1 MHWRIP
7 GLLLLAG
14 LVLPAVAGTET
25 IVGLSDGDRAARQA
39 NDLRAVT
46 VYRQGIAR
54 LLAFVEQRTDLFPAA
69 RPSGPRLLG
78 ERERETVRA
87 TWKALLDYTLAL
99 DALERYHGDFHLMLP
114 ARERALSHRVTYA
127 AFLAKYRFA
136 LDFIRRVEHDPKLA
150 IILNDAVPELGLP
163 AGSYD
168 RFKFRFLNVL
178 TATRF
183 AALNAISKTLPAAE
197 AASVSAAIAEDEKII
212 WQAGQGEGG
221 RLTAAN
227 ALNVIQKTGF
237 QLFFP
242 VQAGVSEWMGDA
254 RVHRVHR
261 SLISPAQVMALQK
274 KMLPGDVMLQRREW
288 YVSNVGLPGF
298 WSHAALYIGT
308 ADERRRFMAADPAVQ
323 QWVRA
328 QGEASGDFEKLLE
341 RRYPEAY
348 ALSLKGQEHGHVP
361 RVIEAISEGVSFT
374 TLEHSADADSLV
386 TLRPR
391 VSKLEVARA
400 ILRSFRYS
408 GRPYDFN
415 FDFQTDATLVCT
427 ELVYKAYEPGD
438 GYRGVRLQLEEMVGR
453 TAIPANSIARQF
465 HEEFGT
471 PRQQFDLVIFLDGQE
486 KRRLAVEA
494 GVDEFRQ
501 SWRRP
506 KWHIVT
512 QDLSTRRAAP

>member
-1 MHWRIP
+1 MYRRIP
-7 GLLLLAG
+7 GLLLLGVLVSPAMAAG
-14 LVLPAVAGTET
+14 ESISTLRDAE
-25 IVGLSDGDRAARQA
+25 RAARQA

-54 LLAFVEQRTDLFPAA
+54 LLAFVEQRTDLFPAV
-69 RPSGPRLLG
+69 RPNGPRLLG
-78 ERERETVRA
+78 ERERETVRTA
-87 TWKALLDYTLAL
+87 WKTLLDYTLAL
-99 DALERYHGDFHLMLP
+99 DALERYHGDFHLMLS

-136 LDFIRRVEHDPKLA
+136 LDFIRRVENDPKLA

-183 AALNAISKTLPAAE
+183 AALNAVGKTLP
-197 AASVSAAIAEDEKII
+197 SSAMPAGIAEDEKKI

-254 RVHRVHR
+254 KVHRVHR
-261 SLISPAQVMALQK
+261 ALISPAQIVTLRQ

-298 WSHAALYIGT
+298 WSHAALYMGT
-308 ADERRRFMAADPAVQ
+308 VDERRRFMAADPAVQ

-328 QGEASGDFEKLLE
+328 QGETSGDFEKLLE
-341 RRYPEAY
+341 RRYPKAY
-348 ALSLKGQEHGHVP
+348 ALSLKGQEHGHPP

-391 VSKLEVARA
+391 VSKVEVARA

-494 GVDEFRQ
+494 GVDDFRQ

-506 KWHIVT
+506 KWHVVT
-512 QDLSTRRAAP
+512 QDLNTGRAAP

>member
-1 MHWRIP
+1 MYRRVLT
-7 GLLLLAG
+7 LLLLGA
-14 LVLPAVAGTET
+14 LVSPAVAGEESITTLRDAE
-25 IVGLSDGDRAARQA
+25 RAARQT

-54 LLAFVEQRTDLFPAA
+54 LLAFVEQRTDLFPAT
-69 RPSGPRLLG
+69 RPNGPRLLG

-87 TWKALLDYTLAL
+87 TWRALLDYTLAL
-99 DALERYHGDFHLMLP
+99 DALERYHGDFHLMLS

-127 AFLAKYRFA
+127 AFLAKYRFG
-136 LDFIRRVEHDPKLA
+136 LDFIRRVENDPKLA

-183 AALNAISKTLPAAE
+183 AALNAVGKTLP
-197 AASVSAAIAEDEKII
+197 SSAMPAGIAEDEKKI

-254 RVHRVHR
+254 KVHRVHR
-261 SLISPAQVMALQK
+261 ALISPAQIVILRQ

-341 RRYPEAY
+341 RRYPQAY
-348 ALSLKGQEHGHVP
+348 ALSLKGQEHGHAP

-391 VSKLEVARA
+391 VSKPEVARA

-427 ELVYKAYEPGD
+427 ELIYKAYEPGE
-438 GYRGVRLQLEEMVGR
+438 GQRGVRLQLEEMVGR

-471 PRQQFDLVIFLDGQE
+471 SRQQFDLVIFLDGQE

-506 KWHIVT
+506 KWHVVT
-512 QDLSTRRAAP
+512 QDPKTVRAVP

>member
-1 MHWRIP
+1 MHRRIV
-7 GLLLLAG
+7 GLLLLGG
-14 LVLPAVAGTET
+14 LVFPALAGPESITT
-25 IVGLSDGDRAARQA
+25 LKGGDRAARQA
-39 NDLRAVT
+39 SDLRAVT

-54 LLAFVEQRTDLFPAA
+54 LLAFVEQRGDLFPAA
-69 RPSGPRLLG
+69 RPNGPRLLS
-78 ERERETVRA
+78 ERQRETVRT
-87 TWKALLDYTLAL
+87 TWKALLDYYLAL
-99 DALERYHGDFHLMLP
+99 DALERYHGDFHLMLS
-114 ARERALSHRVTYA
+114 ARDRVGSHRVTYA
-127 AFLAKYRFA
+127 AFLAKYRFG
-136 LDFIRRVEHDPKLA
+136 LDFIRRVENDPKLA

-183 AALNAISKTLPAAE
+183 AALNAVGKTLP
-197 AASVSAAIAEDEKII
+197 SAAAPPVTLAEDEKRI
-212 WQAGQGEGG
+212 WAAGRGEGE

-227 ALNVIQKTGF
+227 ALNVIQQAGF

-254 RVHRVHR
+254 KVHRVHR
-261 SLISPAQVMALQK
+261 SLISPAQAAALQK
-274 KMLPGDVMLQRREW
+274 KMRPGDVMLQRREW

-308 ADERRRFMAADPAVQ
+308 AEERRRFFAGDPAVPP
-323 QWVRA
+323 WVRA
-328 QGEASGDFEKLLE
+328 QGEASGDFEKLLQ
-341 RRYPEAY
+341 RRYPQAY
-348 ALSLKGQEHGHVP
+348 ALSLKVQEHGHAP

-391 VSKLEVARA
+391 VPKPEVARA

-471 PRQQFDLVIFLDGQE
+471 PRQQFDMVVFLDGQE

-494 GVDEFRQ
+494 GVDEFRR

-506 KWHIVT
+506 KWHVVT
-512 QDLSTRRAAP
+512 QDLKTGQAAP

>member
-1 MHWRIP
+1 MRRRIL
-7 GLLLLAG
+7 GLLFLGG
-14 LVLPAVAGTET
+14 LVFPAMAGPES
-25 IVGLSDGDRAARQA
+25 ISALRAVDRAARQA

-69 RPSGPRLLG
+69 RPEGPRLLG
-78 ERERETVRA
+78 ERERETVRTA
-87 TWKALLDYTLAL
+87 WKTLLDYYLAL
-99 DALERYHGDFHLMLP
+99 DALEQYHGDFHLMLSASDR
-114 ARERALSHRVTYA
+114 ARSHRVTYA
-127 AFLAKYRFA
+127 AFLAKYRFG
-136 LDFIRRVEHDPKLA
+136 LDFIRRVENDPKLA

-183 AALNAISKTLPAAE
+183 AALNAVGKTLPAAE
-197 AASVSAAIAEDEKII
+197 AASVSTAIAEDEKRI
-212 WQAGQGEGG
+212 WAAGQGEGG

-227 ALNVIQKTGF
+227 AVNVIQKTGF

-254 RVHRVHR
+254 KVHRVHR
-261 SLISPAQVMALQK
+261 SLISPAQVAGMQK
-274 KMLPGDVMLQRREW
+274 KMRPGDVMLQRREW

-298 WSHAALYIGT
+298 WSHAAFYMGT
-308 ADERRRFMAADPAVQ
+308 AGERRQFFADDPAVV
-323 QWVRA
+323 QWVRV

-341 RRYPEAY
+341 RRYPKVY
-348 ALSLKGQEHGHVP
+348 ALSLQAQEHGRAP

-374 TLEHSADADSLV
+374 TLEHSADADALV

-391 VSKLEVARA
+391 VSKVDVARA
-400 ILRSFRYS
+400 IERSFRYS

-427 ELVYKAYEPGD
+427 ELVYKAYEPGE
-438 GYRGVRLQLEEMVGR
+438 GFRGVRLQLEEMVGR

-471 PRQQFDLVIFLDGQE
+471 PRQQFDMVVFLDGQE
-486 KRRLAVEA
+486 KRRQAVEA
-494 GVDEFRQ
+494 GVDEFRK

-506 KWHIVT
+506 KWHVIT
-512 QDLSTRRAAP
+512 QDLKIVRTAP

>member
-1 MHWRIP
+1 MYRRTL
-7 GLLLLAG
+7 GLLLLAA
-14 LVLPAVAGTET
+14 LVSPAVAWAESIATLKDAE
-25 IVGLSDGDRAARQA
+25 RAARQV

-54 LLAFVEQRTDLFPAA
+54 LLAFVEQRHDLFPAA
-69 RPSGPRLLG
+69 RPNGPRLLG
-78 ERERETVRA
+78 ERERETVRTA
-87 TWKALLDYTLAL
+87 WKALLDYTLAL
-99 DALERYHGDFHLMLP
+99 DALERYHGDFHLMLSAGDR
-114 ARERALSHRVTYA
+114 ARSHRVTYA
-127 AFLAKYRFA
+127 AFLAKYRFG
-136 LDFIRRVEHDPKLA
+136 LDFIRRVENDPKLA

-183 AALNAISKTLPAAE
+183 AALNAVGKTLPAAE
-197 AASVSAAIAEDEKII
+197 AAPLSAAIAEDEKRI
-212 WQAGQGEGG
+212 WAAGQGEGVP
-221 RLTAAN
+221 LTAAN
-227 ALNVIQKTGF
+227 AVNVIQKAGF

-254 RVHRVHR
+254 KVHRVHR
-261 SLISPAQVMALQK
+261 ALISPAQVVALQK

-308 ADERRRFMAADPAVQ
+308 ADERHRFFDGDVSMQ

-328 QGEASGDFEKLLE
+328 QGEASGNFEKLLA
-341 RRYPEAY
+341 RRYPKAY
-348 ALSLKGQEHGHVP
+348 AQSLQAQEHGHVP

-374 TLEHSADADSLV
+374 TLEHSADADALV

-391 VSKLEVARA
+391 VPKVDVARA

-427 ELVYKAYEPGD
+427 ELIYKAYEPGE
-438 GYRGVRLQLEEMVGR
+438 GFRGVRLQLEEMVGR

-465 HEEFGT
+465 HEEYGT
-471 PRQQFDLVIFLDGQE
+471 PRQQFDMVIFLDGQE

-494 GVDEFRQ
+494 DVGEFRR

-506 KWHIVT
+506 KWHVVT
-512 QDLSTRRAAP
+512 QDLKSATVAP

>member
-1 MHWRIP
+1 M
-7 GLLLLAG
+7 LLLFGLFSPVLAG
-14 LVLPAVAGTET
+14 PESITSLR
-25 IVGLSDGDRAARQA
+25 DGDRVARQA
-39 NDLRAVT
+39 NDLRAVV

-54 LLAFVEQRTDLFPAA
+54 LFSFVEQRADLFPAT
-69 RPSGPRLLG
+69 RPNGPRLLS
-78 ERERETVRA
+78 ERQRETVRT
-87 TWKALLDYTLAL
+87 TWKTLLDYYLAL
-99 DALERYHGDFHLMLP
+99 DALERYHGDFHLMLSAHDR
-114 ARERALSHRVTYA
+114 ARSHRVTYA
-127 AFLAKYRFA
+127 AFLAKYRFG
-136 LDFIRRVEHDPKLA
+136 LDFIRRVENDPKLA
-150 IILNDAVPELGLP
+150 IVLNDAVPELGLP
-163 AGSYD
+163 VGSYD

-183 AALNAISKTLPAAE
+183 AALNAVGKTLPSAT
-197 AASVSAAIAEDEKII
+197 AASVTIAEDEKKI
-212 WQAGQGEGG
+212 WQAGKGEGG

-227 ALNVIQKTGF
+227 AMNVIKQSGF

-254 RVHRVHR
+254 KVHRVHR
-261 SLISPAQVMALQK
+261 SLVSPGQIDAMRK
-274 KMLPGDVMLQRREW
+274 KMLPGDFMLQRREW

-308 ADERRRFMAADPAVQ
+308 PEERRAFFAGDGAVQ
-323 QWVRA
+323 RWIRA
-328 QGEASGDFEKLLE
+328 QGEPSGDFEKLLQ
-341 RRYPEAY
+341 RRFPKPY
-348 ALSLKGQEHGHVP
+348 ALSLKLQEHGHAP

-374 TLEHSADADSLV
+374 TLEHSADADSV
-386 TLRPR
+386 ATLRPR
-391 VSKLEVARA
+391 IPRAEIALA

-427 ELVYKAYEPGD
+427 ELIYKAYEPGQ

-471 PRQQFDLVIFLDGQE
+471 PRQQLDMVLFLDGQE

-494 GVDEFRQ
+494 DVGEFRK

-506 KWHIVT
+506 KWHVVT
-512 QDLSTRRAAP
+512 QDLKTGQATP

>member
-1 MHWRIP
+1 MHRRIL
-7 GLLLLAG
+7 GLLFLAG
-14 LVLPAVAGTET
+14 AVFPAMAGQGAESITT
-25 IVGLSDGDRAARQA
+25 LKDGERAARQG

-69 RPSGPRLLG
+69 RPKGPRLLG
-78 ERERETVRA
+78 ERERETVRTA
-87 TWKALLDYTLAL
+87 WKTLLDYYLAL
-99 DALERYHGDFHLMLP
+99 DALEQYHGDFHLMLS
-114 ARERALSHRVTYA
+114 ARDRGGSHRVTYA
-127 AFLAKYRFA
+127 AFLAKYRFG
-136 LDFIRRVEHDPKLA
+136 LDFIRRVENDPKLA

-183 AALNAISKTLPAAE
+183 AALSAVGKTLP
-197 AASVSAAIAEDEKII
+197 SAAAPVTIAEDEKRI
-212 WQAGQGEGG
+212 WEAGQGEGT

-227 ALNVIQKTGF
+227 ALNVIKQSGF

-254 RVHRVHR
+254 KVHRVHR
-261 SLISPAQVMALQK
+261 SLVSSAQIDAMRK
-274 KMLPGDVMLQRREW
+274 KMQPGDFMLQRREW

-308 ADERRRFMAADPAVQ
+308 PEERRAFFAGDSAVQ
-323 QWVRA
+323 RWVRA
-328 QGEASGDFEKLLE
+328 QGESSGDFEKLLQ
-341 RRYPEAY
+341 RRFPKPY
-348 ALSLKGQEHGHVP
+348 ALSQKPQEHGHAP

-374 TLEHSADADSLV
+374 TLEHSADADSVV

-391 VSKLEVARA
+391 VPRAEIALA

-427 ELVYKAYEPGD
+427 ELIYKAYEPGQ

-465 HEEFGT
+465 HEEYGT
-471 PRQQFDLVIFLDGQE
+471 PRQQLDMVLFLDGQE
-486 KRRLAVEA
+486 KRRHAVEA
-494 GVDEFRQ
+494 DVGEFRK

-506 KWHIVT
+506 KWHVVT
-512 QDLSTRRAAP
+512 QDLKTGQATP